1 VLSSLAALGLLPR
14 APPHAGHYPA
24 IDVLQ
29 SVSRLVDEI
38 SARDV
43 ATAAQEVR
51 SLLAAWHD
59 KRDLVAIGAYE
70 AGSDPLV
77 DRAIELK
84 PAIDA
89 FLRQPVDAPSTVGEA
104 DDGLL
109 ALVADDIAVAVTAE
123 LEAESS
129 AEVVPIDRAMSY
141 PPSGPVAIPPLNLSV

>member
-1 VLSSLAALGLLPR
+1 VRSILDGHVVLTRELA
-14 APPHAGHYPA
+14 HAGHYPA
-24 IDVLQ
+24 VDVLQ

-43 ATAAQEVR
+43 AAASQEVR

-77 DRAIELK
+77 DRAIALK

-89 FLRQPVDAPSTVGEA
+89 FLRQPVDAPSTAQEA
-104 DDGLL
+104 DEGLL
-109 ALVADDIAVAVTAE
+109 GLVADDIAAAVAAEIGAETAG
-123 LEAESS
+123 
-129 AEVVPIDRAMSY
+129 EVVPIERAMSY